1 MASTTFQKIGFG
13 KICDVFEQCIL
24 CLPNKCLYAQN
35 VSLSKTKQNSKNS
48 KTVEFHNLKWF
59 KL

>member
-48 KTVEFHNLKWF
+48 KL
-59 KL
+59 